1 MVSSPSLTGLKKW
14 IDRPEWASGFQEVLH
29 EHLGAVIEEAD
40 LEFDELAD
48 LLGEHRIRTLGDC
61 VLEDFLTRHHDE
73 DGRNIVDAY
82 LKRRGLMEPVINRR
96 YMAAL
101 RDSVMS
107 LYEVTQVVPGQSFLA
122 RDLIRGGPPV
132 LVSESVATRTLE
144 PSEHIAA
151 RIVELNGK
159 RIVSA
164 GALMFDHA
172 LSEELLR
179 EIRSGK
185 RRMRGM
191 LKKMVDERADKPT
204 AAMQRETVDMLAMA
218 AAAPLISAMWL
229 EDKLD
234 RTLGESMPQIV
245 TSEGDDVEFHEM
257 HFPLLQGTSTE
268 AVRAGLDGIA
278 ALRPGP
284 ADGFWTWVA
293 PRRKAPRD
301 GTRKTVVSATELDDA
316 EVLGTIELGATT
328 LTLSTNSAARA
339 ARGRALLTPALDG
352 LVGTPLTKIETLE
365 QAIDADPAESPRR
378 ESEIP
383 PEVQAQLLHT
393 VLETHYR
400 GVLSLPIPML
410 GNISPHD
417 ARRTA
422 SGRKKLVAWLQL
434 LEDEAASHKAAG
446 NPLGDYDFG
455 WMWAELGIADLRK

>member
-1 MVSSPSLTGLKKW
+1 MASSPSLTGLKKW

-48 LLGEHRIRTLGDC
+48 LLGEHHIMTLGDC
-61 VLEDFLTRHHDE
+61 VLEDFLTRYHDE

-82 LKRRGLMEPVINRR
+82 LKRRGWKEPLINRR

-132 LVSESVATRTLE
+132 LVPESVATRTLE

-234 RTLGESMPQIV
+234 HALGESVPQMV
-245 TSEGDDVEFHEM
+245 TTDGDDVEFHEI
-257 HFPLLQGTSTE
+257 HFPLLQGAS
-268 AVRAGLDGIA
+268 ADAARAGLAGIA

-284 ADGFWTWVA
+284 TDDWWTWVA
-293 PRRKAPRD
+293 PRRPTPQD
-301 GTRKTVVSATELDDA
+301 GTRKTLVSAAELDDV
-316 EVLGTIELGATT
+316 EVLGTIELGENDV
-328 LTLSTNSAARA
+328 TLSTNSAARA
-339 ARGRALLTPALDG
+339 ARGRALLMPALDG

-365 QAIDADPAESPRR
+365 QAIDADPAESPRPER
-378 ESEIP
+378 EIP
-383 PEVQAQLLHT
+383 PEVQAELLHT

-434 LEDEAASHKAAG
+434 LEDEAAIHKAAG
-446 NPLGDYDFG
+446 NPLGDFDFG